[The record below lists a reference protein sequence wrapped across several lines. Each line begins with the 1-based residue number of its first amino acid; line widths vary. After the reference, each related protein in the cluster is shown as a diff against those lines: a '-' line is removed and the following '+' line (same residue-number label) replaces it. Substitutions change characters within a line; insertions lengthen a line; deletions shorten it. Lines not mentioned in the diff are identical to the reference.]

1 MKLKK
6 MMMVAAV
13 AVAGISLAACGA
25 DKAESKQ
32 SSLEKIKEKGTLV
45 VATSPDYAPFEF
57 QTLIDGE
64 NKIVG
69 SDILLAEKIA
79 EELGVELEI
88 SAMSFDNVLTSVQ
101 NGKAD
106 VAISGVSATSERKK
120 VFDFSDVYNQV
131 GDVLLVQKGDV
142 EKYAEVKDLDGVS
155 LAVQKGST
163 QETYAKENLT
173 NANIVTLTMASEAV
187 NELKSGQV
195 KALLVDSSV
204 AEGYAAQNKDLGIAK
219 ITFDSQDSDGKA
231 VAMAKGNDD
240 LKEAINKVIAEVNEN
255 DEYTQYLQEV
265 SKYTVVEGEE

>member
-6 MMMVAAV
+6 MMMAAAV
-13 AVAGISLAACGA
+13 ALTGMSLVACGA
-25 DKAESKQ
+25 DKTENKQ
-32 SSLEKIKEKGTLV
+32 SALEKIKAKGTLV

-64 NKIVG
+64 NKVVG

-79 EELGVELEI
+79 DELGVELEI
-88 SAMSFDNVLTSVQ
+88 SSMSFDNVLTSVQ

-106 VAISGVSATSERKK
+106 VAISGVSATAERKK

-142 EKYAEVKDLDGVS
+142 DTYAQAKDLDGIS

-173 NANIVTLTMASEAV
+173 NVNIVTLTMASEAV

-204 AEGYAAQNKDLGIAK
+204 AEGYVAQNKDLGIAG
-219 ITFDSQDSDGKA
+219 ITFDSQDSEGKA
-231 VAMAKGNDD
+231 VAMAKGSGD
-240 LKEAINKVIAEVNEN
+240 LKDAINKVIAEVNEK